1 MPRNLPGMA
10 RTQSTREPWRW
21 MVGYPYRW
29 QGVALIVLVLGL
41 VGVGLALTGDGQL
54 WRWIA
59 AVAWLT
65 FGVVLL
71 LVSVLD
77 RRHSRGRYN
86 AHRSSGR

>member
-1 MPRNLPGMA
+1 
-10 RTQSTREPWRW
+10 

-29 QGVALIVLVLGL
+29 QGIALIALGL
-41 VGVGLALTGDGQL
+41 VWVGLALTGDGQL

-65 FGVVLL
+65 VGVVFL
-71 LVSVLD
+71 LVSVSD

-86 AHRSSGR
+86 ARRSSVR